1 MKFLRHIFLL
11 LLILLGLVVL
21 VVVSI
26 NWWIVSSTEDMVFY
40 NTEELPERDVALVL
54 GTASS
59 PDGKQVND
67 FFYHRVRAAYE
78 LYRDG
83 KVKHFIL
90 SGDNHREHYN
100 EPRDMQA
107 LLVKFGVPISNITLD
122 YAGFRTLDSVVRS
135 KKVFGQN
142 SICIVSQAFHTP
154 RALFIARQYDM
165 DAVAYNAE
173 INDEN
178 AKYRQV
184 LFREYLARV
193 KAFLDLYILDT
204 QPRFL
209 GEKEKI
215 KF

>member
-1 MKFLRHIFLL
+1 MRNIFWFLL
-11 LLILLGLVVL
+11 VLVGLVAL
-21 VVVSI
+21 FVVSI
-26 NWWIVSSTEDMVFY
+26 NWWIVSSTDDLAFS
-40 NTEELPERDVALVL
+40 NTEELPGKDVALVL

-59 PDGKQVND
+59 PDGRQVND
-67 FFYHRVRAAYE
+67 FFYHRVQAAYE

-83 KVKHFIL
+83 KVRHFIL
-90 SGDNHREHYN
+90 SGDNHREQYN
-100 EPRDMQA
+100 EPRDMQD
-107 LLVKFGVPISNITLD
+107 LLVKFGVPPSKITLD

-135 KKVFGQN
+135 KKVFGQE

-154 RALFIARQYDM
+154 RALFIARRYDM
-165 DAVAYNAE
+165 DAVAYNAQ